1 MDVTR
6 SPLTRSQR
14 ALLALACSLAVAAP
28 AAAQSPDAIQTLLER
43 GQYDKAAETS
53 AAYLEDHPDATRVRF
68 QRGLALAEL
77 GRREEAIEAFGEL
90 ARAYPQ
96 APEPANNLAVLY
108 AQQGDYE
115 KARRWLE
122 AAMATHPAY
131 ATAHK
136 NLGDVYTALAA
147 AAYSK
152 ALDEQDRADL
162 GVELEY
168 VGEMGVEQDDG
179 GDGTRLAA
187 SDGEGRM
194 RSVPAPEPAP
204 EPARPPQP
212 EPAQPEPAPQP
223 ASEPA
228 SEDGAPAG
236 GGDAAT
242 LAPAAPDDTDAGGGP
257 VGPTSG
263 RAGEVMRAVRAW
275 ARAWEAQDVA
285 GYLDAYAENF
295 YPGDGLTLAEWRA
308 QRRDRVGSPAD
319 IAIEISEPSVTF
331 PEPGRAEVVFQQ
343 AYSSET
349 YSDRVRK
356 RLVLERKDD
365 AWRIVR
371 EISE

>member
-14 ALLALACSLAVAAP
+14 ALVALACTLAVAVP
-28 AAAQSPDAIQTLLER
+28 AAAQSPDAIQKLLER
-43 GQYDKAAETS
+43 GQYKKAAQTS
-53 AAYLEDHPDATRVRF
+53 AAYLEDHPDAIRVRF
-68 QRGLALAEL
+68 QHGLALARL
-77 GRREEAIEAFGEL
+77 GRREEAIETFGEL

-152 ALDEQDRADL
+152 ALDEKGRADL

-168 VGEMGVEQDDG
+168 VADMSIEKEDADS
-179 GDGTRLAA
+179 DGTRLAA
-187 SDGEGRM
+187 SDGGGRM

-212 EPAQPEPAPQP
+212 EPAPQPAPEPAAEDKSP
-223 ASEPA
+223 A
-228 SEDGAPAG
+228 AG
-236 GGDAAT
+236 EDAA
-242 LAPAAPDDTDAGGGP
+242 APNAATPDEGGAANP

-263 RAGEVMRAVRAW
+263 RAGEVMRTVRAW
-275 ARAWEAQDVA
+275 LRAWEAQDVS
-285 GYLDAYAENF
+285 GYLDAYATNF

-308 QRRDRVGSPAD
+308 QRRDRVGSPAY
-319 IAIEISEPSVTF
+319 IKIEISDPTVTF

-356 RLVLERKDD
+356 RLVLERKEDG
-365 AWRIVR
+365 WRIVR

>member
-14 ALLALACSLAVAAP
+14 ALMALVCSLAVAAP
-28 AAAQSPDAIQTLLER
+28 AAAQSPDAIQKLLER

-77 GRREEAIEAFGEL
+77 GRRDEASEAFGEL

-168 VGEMGVEQDDG
+168 VAEMGVEQDTGSDG
-179 GDGTRLAA
+179 AKLAA

-194 RSVPAPEPAP
+194 RAVPAPEPAP

-212 EPAQPEPAPQP
+212 EPAPQPAPEPA
-223 ASEPA
+223 A
-228 SEDGAPAG
+228 
-236 GGDAAT
+236 
-242 LAPAAPDDTDAGGGP
+242 DDTDPEDAADDAAARPDNTASDDGEAAGP

-275 ARAWEAQDVA
+275 ARAWEAQDVE
-285 GYLDAYAENF
+285 GYLDAYADNF

-308 QRRDRVGSPAD
+308 QRRDRVGSPAS
-319 IAIEISEPSVTF
+319 ITIEISDPTVTF

-343 AYSSET
+343 AYSSQT

-356 RLVLERKDD
+356 RLVLERKDNG
-365 AWRIVR
+365 WRIVR